1 MNDRTVKQI
10 HATVG
15 ALKNPRYIAPALVAV
30 ALSLSACKEN
40 GSATTAAAPPS
51 VEVAKVLMKEVV
63 QWDEFNGRVSA
74 VESVELRAR
83 VTGHIVSTSF
93 KEGGTVRKGDVLF
106 QLDERPFRAVLDAAT
121 AQLERARALAQ
132 NAQLQDRRAQTL
144 MEARAMSVEEQES
157 RRANRAQ
164 SEADVRAAEAAVAT
178 ARLNLEFATVR
189 SPINGRASRAFLTSG
204 NLVVADQSVLT
215 SVVSQDP
222 VYVYF
227 DPDEHSY
234 LSYRTGKGLGDR
246 GSANFVAHVGLASE
260 TGFPHEG
267 VVEFMDNQLDP
278 ATGTIRARAVVRNPD
293 QALTPGLYARVRFAP
308 GGAAMATLLDER
320 AVLTDQD
327 RKYVYVLSKDNKAVR
342 RDVELGR
349 TAEGLRI
356 VKAGLEANDRVLVSG
371 LQRVFFSGAPVSA
384 TEVPMTRQ
392 AATLAKH
399 DAAAPATN

>member
-1 MNDRTVKQI
+1 MN
-10 HATVG
+10 ATVVQRTPSRF
-15 ALKNPRYIAPALVAV
+15 LPAMVVLAI
-30 ALSLSACKEN
+30 SLSACKDN
-40 GSATTAAAPPS
+40 NNAAATAAAPS
-51 VEVAKVLMKEVV
+51 VEVAKLVSKEVV

-74 VESVELRAR
+74 MESVEVRAR
-83 VTGHIVSTSF
+83 VTGHIVSSSF

-106 QLDERPFRAVLDAAT
+106 QLDERPFRAALDAAT

-132 NAQLQDRRAQTL
+132 NAQLRDRRAQAL

-157 RRANRAQ
+157 RRADRAQ
-164 SEADVRAAEAAVAT
+164 RDADVRAAEAAVTT

-189 SPINGRASRAFLTSG
+189 SPINGRASRAFLTAG

-234 LSYRTGKGLGDR
+234 LSYRSGTGQSGR
-246 GSANFVAHVGLASE
+246 GQPNLVAHIGLASE

-267 VVEFMDNQLDP
+267 VVAFMDNQLDP
-278 ATGTIRARAVVRNPD
+278 STGTIRARAVVRNPD

-308 GGAAMATLLDER
+308 AGAAMAKLLDER

-327 RKYVYVLSKDNKAVR
+327 RKYVYVLSQDNKAVR

-349 TAEGLRI
+349 SVDGLRI
-356 VKAGLEANDRVLVSG
+356 VKAGLEANDRILVSG
-371 LQRVFFSGAPVSA
+371 LQRVFFSGAPVTA
-384 TEVPMTRQ
+384 KEVPMTRQ
-392 AATLAKH
+392 VATLAGH
-399 DAAAPATN
+399 DAAAPAAN